1 MLTKEEDVVV
11 SSWVLVMQKVELWNT
26 HNKVHKENLRKNQ
39 KINNTNILC
48 YETLNHQKSF
58 KNTQLEIISQTQN
71 NLNHVHIWANSK
83 LKHN

>member
-11 SSWVLVMQKVELWNT
+11 SSWVLAMQKVELWNT
-26 HNKVHKENLRKNQ
+26 HNKVHKENLHKNQ